1 MLEVNKIH
9 KNIFRMIN
17 NIKSQLI
24 MHNDKEDF
32 IRKSFKDYFS
42 DDVTEKLIKL
52 AFKEYSE

>member
-1 MLEVNKIH
+1 MAYLIIAVLVVACI
-9 KNIFRMIN
+9 
-17 NIKSQLI
+17 I

-32 IRKSFKDYFS
+32 IRKSLKDYFS

>member
-1 MLEVNKIH
+1 MLDINKKRKKIFKVVND
-9 KNIFRMIN
+9 
-17 NIKSQLI
+17 IKSQLI

>member
-1 MLEVNKIH
+1 
-9 KNIFRMIN
+9 
-17 NIKSQLI
+17 